1 MVDFAKLIA
10 TDTERWIKVVKFAN
24 LKSEERAANLVGGNV
39 MFARRHLL
47 QLATGA
53 FAAAGFADLAFALD
67 YPTRPITIV
76 VPFAAGGATDVLARV
91 LSDAMGKSLGQ
102 TIIVED
108 VTGAAGSIG
117 VARVVRAAPD
127 GYTLSIGTLTTH
139 VLIGGLYKLDFDLLD
154 GLIPIAEL
162 AYEPLLICVR
172 NGLPAHNLR
181 ELIAWLK
188 ANPGKA
194 TVGIPGAGST
204 GNLAGIAFEKLTG
217 TSVQFVPY
225 RGDAPAVQDMMA
237 GQIDMMIE
245 PSSNFTA
252 QVQAGTIRAIAV
264 PAKTRMSSLPDVPTT
279 DEAGLP
285 GYYAS
290 IWFGF
295 WAPKNTPQEIITKL
309 NAAAVAALADDNVKT
324 RLNKLGQQV
333 AARELQEPAAFAAF
347 QKSEAEKWWPI
358 IKAANLKVD

>member
-1 MVDFAKLIA
+1 MRF
-10 TDTERWIKVVKFAN
+10 ERRKF
-24 LKSEERAANLVGGNV
+24 
-39 MFARRHLL
+39 FHL
-47 QLATGA
+47 
-53 FAAAGFADLAFALD
+53 AAAAAASYCGSASALD

-91 LSDAMGKSLGQ
+91 LADAMGKSLGQ
-102 TIIVED
+102 TMIVEN
-108 VTGAAGSIG
+108 VTGAAGTIG
-117 VARVVRAAPD
+117 VARAVRATPD
-127 GYTLSIGTLTTH
+127 GYTLSIGTLTSH
-139 VLIGGLYKLDFDLLD
+139 VLTGGLYKLDFDLLTD
-154 GLIPIAEL
+154 LVPISQL
-162 AYEPLLICVR
+162 AFEPLLICIK
-172 NGLPAHNLR
+172 NSLPANNLQ

-204 GNLAGIAFEKLTG
+204 GNLAGISFENITG
-217 TSVQFVPY
+217 AKFQYVPY

-264 PAKTRMSSLPDVPTT
+264 AAKTRLFSLPDVPTT

-285 GYYAS
+285 GYHAS
-290 IWFGF
+290 IWFGL
-295 WAPKNTPQEIITKL
+295 WAPKNTPKDVVAKL
-309 NAAAVAALADDNVKT
+309 NSAAVAALTDDNVKA

-333 AARELQEPAAFAAF
+333 AGRELQDPVAFAAF
-347 QKSEAEKWWPI
+347 EKSEADKWWPI
-358 IKAANLKVD
+358 IKAANLKAE

>member
-1 MVDFAKLIA
+1 MRFGRRKL
-10 TDTERWIKVVKFAN
+10 F
-24 LKSEERAANLVGGNV
+24 
-39 MFARRHLL
+39 HL
-47 QLATGA
+47 
-53 FAAAGFADLAFALD
+53 AAAAAAASDCGSASALD

-91 LSDAMGKSLGQ
+91 LADAMGKSLGQ
-102 TIIVED
+102 TMIVEN
-108 VTGAAGSIG
+108 VTGAAGTIG
-117 VARVVRAAPD
+117 VARAVRAAPD
-127 GYTLSIGTLTTH
+127 GYTLSIGTLTSH
-139 VLIGGLYKLDFDLLD
+139 VLTGGLYKLDFDLLTD
-154 GLIPIAEL
+154 LVPISQL
-162 AYEPLLICVR
+162 AYEPLLICIK
-172 NGLPAHNLR
+172 NSLPANNLQ

-204 GNLAGIAFEKLTG
+204 GNLAGISFENITG
-217 TSVQFVPY
+217 AKFQYVPY

-264 PAKTRMSSLPDVPTT
+264 TAKTRLFSLPDVPTT

-290 IWFGF
+290 IWFGL
-295 WAPKNTPQEIITKL
+295 WAPKNTPKDVVAKL
-309 NAAAVAALADDNVKT
+309 NSAAIAALTDDNVKA

-333 AARELQEPAAFAAF
+333 AGRELQDPVAFAAF
-347 QKSEAEKWWPI
+347 EKSEADKWWPI
-358 IKAANLKVD
+358 IKAANLKAE

>member
-1 MVDFAKLIA
+1 MRL
-10 TDTERWIKVVKFAN
+10 
-24 LKSEERAANLVGGNV
+24 
-39 MFARRHLL
+39 ARRKFLH
-47 QLATGA
+47 LATS
-53 FAAAGFADLAFALD
+53 AAAATSYPGLSFAQD

-76 VPFAAGGATDVLARV
+76 CPFAAGGATDVLARV
-91 LSDAMGKSLGQ
+91 IADPMGKSLGQ
-102 TIIVED
+102 TIIVEN

-117 VARVVRAAPD
+117 VTRVVRAPAD

-139 VLIGGLYKLDFDLLD
+139 VLIGGLYKLEFDLLTD
-154 GLIPIAEL
+154 LTPIAEL
-162 AYEPLLICVR
+162 AYEPLLICVK
-172 NGLPAHNLR
+172 NALPVHNLQ

-194 TVGIPGAGST
+194 SVGIPGVGST
-204 GNLAGIAFEKLTG
+204 GNLAGISFQNMTG
-217 TSVQFVPY
+217 TTFQFVPY
-225 RGDAPAVQDMMA
+225 RGDNPAMQDMMA

-245 PSSNFTA
+245 PSSTFPA

-264 PAKTRMSSLPDVPTT
+264 PAKTRLATLPDVPTT

-290 IWFGF
+290 IWFGM
-295 WAPKNTPQEIITKL
+295 WAPKNTPKEVITKL
-309 NAAAVAALADDNVKT
+309 NAAAVAALADESVKA

-333 AARELQEPAAFAAF
+333 ATRDLQEPAAFAAF

-358 IKAANLKVD
+358 IKAANIKVE

>member
-1 MVDFAKLIA
+1 MRIARRKLLHLGFGA
-10 TDTERWIKVVKFAN
+10 AA
-24 LKSEERAANLVGGNV
+24 AAN
-39 MFARRHLL
+39 FPD
-47 QLATGA
+47 
-53 FAAAGFADLAFALD
+53 AAVALD

-91 LSDAMGKSLGQ
+91 LADPMSKLLGQ
-102 TIIVED
+102 TIIVENL
-108 VTGAAGSIG
+108 TGAAGSIG
-117 VARVVRAAPD
+117 VARVVRASAD

-139 VLIGGLYKLDFDLLD
+139 VLIGGLYKLDFDLLAD
-154 GLIPIAEL
+154 LTPIAEL
-162 AYEPLLICVR
+162 AYEPLLICVK
-172 NGLPAHNLR
+172 NSLPAKNLQ

-194 TVGIPGAGST
+194 SVGIPGAGST
-204 GNLAGIAFEKLTG
+204 GNLAGISFQNITG
-217 TSVQFVPY
+217 TTFQFVPY

-264 PAKTRMSSLPDVPTT
+264 PAKTRLQSLPDVPTT

-290 IWFGF
+290 IWFGL
-295 WAPKNTPQEIITKL
+295 WAPKNTPKDIVAKL
-309 NAAAVAALADDNVKT
+309 NGAAVAALADENVKVK
-324 RLNKLGQQV
+324 LGKLGQQV
-333 AARELQEPAAFAAF
+333 AARELQDPAAFATF
-347 QKSEAEKWWPI
+347 QKSEADKWWPI
-358 IKAANLKVD
+358 IKAANLKVE

>member
-1 MVDFAKLIA
+1 MKLA
-10 TDTERWIKVVKFAN
+10 RRKFLHLAAGAAA
-24 LKSEERAANLVGGNV
+24 AANYPH
-39 MFARRHLL
+39 A
-47 QLATGA
+47 A
-53 FAAAGFADLAFALD
+53 FAVD

-91 LSDAMGKSLGQ
+91 LADPISRSLGQ
-102 TIIVED
+102 TVIVEN

-117 VARVVRAAPD
+117 VSRVVRAPAD

-139 VLIGGLYKLDFDLLD
+139 VLIGGLYKLDFDLLTD
-154 GLIPIAEL
+154 LTPIAEL
-162 AYEPLLICVR
+162 AYEPLLICVK
-172 NGLPAHNLR
+172 NSLPAKNLQ

-194 TVGIPGAGST
+194 SVGIPGAGST
-204 GNLAGIAFEKLTG
+204 GNLAGISFQNITG
-217 TSVQFVPY
+217 TSFQFVPY
-225 RGDAPAVQDMMA
+225 RGDGPAVQDMMA

-252 QVQAGTIRAIAV
+252 QAQAGTIRAIAV
-264 PAKTRMSSLPDVPTT
+264 PAKTRLFSLPDVPTT

-290 IWFGF
+290 IWFGL
-295 WAPKNTPQEIITKL
+295 WAPKNTPKEIIVKL
-309 NAAAVAALADDNVKT
+309 NGVTKATLADDNVKA

-333 AARELQEPAAFAAF
+333 STSELQDPAAFAAF

-358 IKAANLKVD
+358 IKAANLKIE

>member
-1 MVDFAKLIA
+1 MRL
-10 TDTERWIKVVKFAN
+10 
-24 LKSEERAANLVGGNV
+24 
-39 MFARRHLL
+39 ARRKFLHL
-47 QLATGA
+47 ASGA
-53 FAAAGFADLAFALD
+53 IAASSYSGSAFALD

-91 LSDAMGKSLGQ
+91 LSDPMSKALGQ
-102 TIIVED
+102 TMIVENL
-108 VTGAAGSIG
+108 TGAAGSIG
-117 VARVVRAAPD
+117 VTRVVRAPAD

-139 VLIGGLYKLDFDLLD
+139 VLIGGLYKLDFDLLGD
-154 GLIPIAEL
+154 LTPIAEL
-162 AYEPLLICVR
+162 AYEPLLICVK
-172 NGLPAHNLR
+172 NSLPVHNLQ

-194 TVGIPGAGST
+194 SVGIPGAGST
-204 GNLAGIAFEKLTG
+204 GNLAGISFQNVTG
-217 TSVQFVPY
+217 TTFQFVPY

-252 QVQAGTIRAIAV
+252 QVLAGTIRAIAV
-264 PAKTRMSSLPDVPTT
+264 PSKTRLANLPDVPTT

-290 IWFGF
+290 IWFGM
-295 WAPKNTPQEIITKL
+295 WAPKNTPKDIITKL
-309 NAAAVAALADDNVKT
+309 NAAAITALADDNVKN

-333 AARELQEPAAFAAF
+333 ATRDLQEPAAFAAF
-347 QKSEAEKWWPI
+347 QKSEAEKRWPI
-358 IKAANLKVD
+358 IKAANIKVE

>member
-1 MVDFAKLIA
+1 MSL
-10 TDTERWIKVVKFAN
+10 
-24 LKSEERAANLVGGNV
+24 
-39 MFARRHLL
+39 ARRTFLHLMGG
-47 QLATGA
+47 T
-53 FAAAGFADLAFALD
+53 AAAATLSGAAFALD

-91 LSDAMGKSLGQ
+91 LADPISKSLGQ
-102 TIIVED
+102 TVIVEN

-117 VARVVRAAPD
+117 VSRVVRAPAD

-139 VLIGGLYKLDFDLLD
+139 VLIGGLYKLDFDLLTD
-154 GLIPIAEL
+154 LMPIAEL
-162 AYEPLLICVR
+162 AYEPLLICVK
-172 NGLPAHNLR
+172 NTLPVKNLQ

-194 TVGIPGAGST
+194 SVGIPGAGST
-204 GNLAGIAFEKLTG
+204 GNLAGISFQNVTG
-217 TSVQFVPY
+217 TTFQFVPY

-264 PAKTRMSSLPDVPTT
+264 PAKTRLSSLPDVPTT

-290 IWFGF
+290 IWFGM
-295 WAPKNTPQEIITKL
+295 WAPKNTPKDIITRL
-309 NAAAVAALADDNVKT
+309 NGAAVAALADDNVKA

-333 AARELQEPAAFAAF
+333 AARELQDPAAFAAF
-347 QKSEAEKWWPI
+347 QKSEADKWWPI
-358 IKAANLKVD
+358 IKSANLKVE